1 MCVCLSR
8 CASAC
13 VPVCV
18 CFCVSVSMCASVRK
32 DCMIWPIIDKV
43 TDIDGYM
50 AKALELHFKMA

>member
-1 MCVCLSR
+1 MCACVCM
-8 CASAC
+8 
-13 VPVCV
+13 
-18 CFCVSVSMCASVRK
+18 CFCVSVSVCASVRQ